1 MTVTLY
7 HCPQTRSS
15 GALWLLEELGA
26 PYEIVHVDVRK
37 GPAEDFIKINPSGK
51 VPAIRHKG
59 QSLGELAAI
68 SLYLCD
74 EFPDAGLAPEFG
86 SPQRA
91 AHYFWHVFRPGVLE
105 PAMMA
110 KSQGWSAERGTAGW
124 GDFENMISR
133 IERVLETSEY
143 LLGDA
148 FSASDILVGGALG
161 WVRRF
166 GLIEDHDTIFAYIDR
181 IEDRDAFR
189 RVQEIDAKMAG
200 AS

>member
-1 MTVTLY
+1 M
-7 HCPQTRSS
+7 C
-15 GALWLLEELGA
+15 
-26 PYEIVHVDVRK
+26 
-37 GPAEDFIKINPSGK
+37 
-51 VPAIRHKG
+51 IRD
-59 QSLGELAAI
+59 S
-68 SLYLCD
+68 
-74 EFPDAGLAPEFG
+74 
-86 SPQRA
+86 
-91 AHYFWHVFRPGVLE
+91 
-105 PAMMA
+105 
-110 KSQGWSAERGTAGW
+110 GW